1 MAGLE
6 LLIMP
11 MVTMG
16 GAFLFGVSQVRS
28 ASKSRKD

>member
-1 MAGLE
+1 MTGLE

-16 GAFLFGVSQVRS
+16 GAVLFGVSQVR
-28 ASKSRKD
+28 AMSRDRKE